1 MTAYYLTSNEG
12 ADPVMLDVLDIKKQI
27 AQFVDPDA
35 PLTETKDPDHIKKL
49 AERIL
54 GVKEDV
60 FAEFGL

>member
-1 MTAYYLTSNEG
+1 MT
-12 ADPVMLDVLDIKKQI
+12 
-27 AQFVDPDA
+27 